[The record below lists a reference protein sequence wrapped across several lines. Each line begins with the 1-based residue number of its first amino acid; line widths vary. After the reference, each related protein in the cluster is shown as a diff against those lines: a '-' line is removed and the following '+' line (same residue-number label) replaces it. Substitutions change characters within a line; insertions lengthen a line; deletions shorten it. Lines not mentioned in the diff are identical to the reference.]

1 LSKTIMIY
9 LSPIQID
16 QLINQLEAG
25 TKTFNDIIALLA
37 GEKEFIYLDGRK
49 TKEGIPKEIV

>member
-1 LSKTIMIY
+1 MIY
-9 LSPIQID
+9 LSPTQID
-16 QLINQLEAG
+16 QLINQSEAG